1 MGQCFSE
8 SEDLTIGRCTFVG
21 ARRGKVGTTDD
32 FEQKNDEVKGR

>member
-21 ARRGKVGTTDD
+21 ARRGNVGATDD